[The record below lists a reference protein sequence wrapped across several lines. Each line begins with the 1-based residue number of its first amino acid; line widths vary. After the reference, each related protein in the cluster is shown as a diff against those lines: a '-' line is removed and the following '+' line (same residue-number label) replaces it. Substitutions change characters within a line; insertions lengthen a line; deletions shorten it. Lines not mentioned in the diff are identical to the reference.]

1 MDENAREDLFEQAVS
16 DYRRGSFGA
25 ARKALARLV
34 EDGSRDPSHI
44 SFYGLLLALTGERER
59 SIDLCED
66 AVRKDGRRTSALY
79 VNLARALSASGRRSD
94 AISALNRG
102 LLVHPSDRRLKRAL
116 QQLVPRA
123 QPPFPS
129 LSRKHP
135 VNRCLGLA
143 RTLGGRVWV
152 ALSGLHLRV

>member
-1 MDENAREDLFEQAVS
+1 MDENAREDLFEQAAS

-34 EDGSRDPSHI
+34 EDGSRDPSHL
-44 SFYGLLLALTGERER
+44 SLYGLLLALTGERER
-59 SIDLCED
+59 CIDLCEE
-66 AVRKDGRRTSALY
+66 AVAKDGRRTSALY
-79 VNLARALSASGRRSD
+79 VNLAQALSASGRRSD

-102 LLVHPSDRRLKRAL
+102 LLVHPSDRGLRRAL

-123 QPPFPS
+123 EPPFPS

-135 VNRCLGLA
+135 LNRYLGFV

-152 ALSGLHLRV
+152 ALSGSRPHL